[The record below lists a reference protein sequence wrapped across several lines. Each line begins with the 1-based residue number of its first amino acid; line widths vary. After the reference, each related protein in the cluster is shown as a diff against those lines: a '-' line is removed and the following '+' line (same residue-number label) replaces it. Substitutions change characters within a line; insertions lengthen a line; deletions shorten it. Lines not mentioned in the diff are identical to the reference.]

1 MGRFAGGGGRQVQH
15 VLDTASLGPIGL
27 AHHAREATPAKSS
40 PYHDPPGPG
49 HHCPRRW
56 PAIGVSDGMTIT
68 AVVVNYNT
76 RALLRSC
83 LESLGDWPE
92 VVVVDNASTDGS
104 AAMVAQDFPGV
115 KLVRNDRNSGFG
127 TGVNL
132 GALHA
137 TGEALL
143 VLNPDTWVTPGV
155 HEILERFLESRPQA
169 GIVGCALLD
178 DDGRTLVSARRFY
191 TPKAL
196 VARRLAP
203 GSTAVRE
210 FEMLDEGDRRPR
222 RADWVAGTGMAVRK
236 ELFSALGGF
245 DDRFFLY
252 FEDVDLC
259 LRAWLAGAEVWYL
272 PEARIYHQEQRASSR
287 SAAAL
292 GHHLNSWTRFVTKW
306 RGARPGFVS
315 APKKESGSGRGL
327 RVVVEARALLGHLTG
342 VGRSL
347 ESLVAHLAERD
358 DLDLRLLVT
367 SARRTREIHRYRYH
381 ARTFAL
387 PLPARLVDAS
397 WEKIALP
404 PVEALTGKCDVVH
417 GPNFVLPPS
426 TSAARVLTVHDL
438 GFVELPQLHSPAQR
452 RLAELAPRAV
462 RRADRVIAVSEFT
475 KERLCT
481 IFGTDPSKVDVVYH
495 GVRRLPTDGPP
506 LSRSFPADFVLFA
519 GTFELRK
526 GADILLMAY
535 RIAREKDPG
544 IPPLIVAGKMGLG
557 GKQALDE
564 AFAGGLDPGAVR
576 LLGGVPDTL
585 LARLYE
591 AASVFVFPSR
601 YEGFGMPPLE
611 AMAHGVPTIVT
622 AQPALLEILG
632 DGALVVGPPPD
643 PSRTGEIAE
652 ALANAILEVLHD
664 RDLRRTLISRG
675 RSRALSFSWAK
686 AADEVAR
693 VYHAAA
699 GDAH

>member
-1 MGRFAGGGGRQVQH
+1 MA
-15 VLDTASLGPIGL
+15 
-27 AHHAREATPAKSS
+27 
-40 PYHDPPGPG
+40 
-49 HHCPRRW
+49 
-56 PAIGVSDGMTIT
+56 IT

-76 RALLRSC
+76 CTLLRRC
-83 LESLGDWPE
+83 LESLASWPE

-104 AAMVAQDFPGV
+104 AAMVAQDFPEV

-127 TGVNL
+127 AGVNV

-137 TGEALL
+137 TGEAVL
-143 VLNPDTWVTPGV
+143 VLNPDTWVTPEV
-155 HEILERFLESRPQA
+155 QEILERFLESHPQA

-191 TPKAL
+191 TPKTL

-222 RADWVAGTGMAVRK
+222 KADWVAGTGMAIRK

-292 GHHLNSWTRFVTKW
+292 GRHLNSWTRFATKW
-306 RGARPGFVS
+306 RGARPSF
-315 APKKESGSGRGL
+315 ARTPRAESGSSRGL

-358 DLDLRLLVT
+358 DIDLRLLVT

-381 ARTFAL
+381 ARTIAL

-397 WEKIALP
+397 WEKLGLP
-404 PVEALTGKCDVVH
+404 PVEVLAGTCDVVH

-438 GFVELPQLHSPAQR
+438 GFVELPQFHTPAQR

-475 KERLCT
+475 RERLCT
-481 IFGTDPSKVDVVYH
+481 IFGTDPSKVEVVYH

-506 LSRSFPADFVLFA
+506 LPRNFPEDFVLFA

-526 GADILLMAY
+526 GADILLGAY
-535 RIAREKDPG
+535 RIAREQDPDL
-544 IPPLIVAGKMGLG
+544 PPLIVAGKIGLG
-557 GKQALDE
+557 GREALTEGFD
-564 AFAGGLDPGAVR
+564 AGLDPGAVR
-576 LLGGVPDTL
+576 LLDGVPDTL

-591 AASVFVFPSR
+591 AAAMFVFPSR

-622 AQPALLEILG
+622 AQRALVEILG
-632 DGALVVGPPPD
+632 DGALVAGPPPES
-643 PSRTGEIAE
+643 SRTGEMAE
-652 ALANAILEVLHD
+652 AVADAILEVLHD
-664 RDLRRTLISRG
+664 RDLRRTLSSRG
-675 RSRALSFSWAK
+675 RSRALRFSWQK

-693 VYHAAA
+693 VYRAAA
-699 GDAH
+699 GKAF